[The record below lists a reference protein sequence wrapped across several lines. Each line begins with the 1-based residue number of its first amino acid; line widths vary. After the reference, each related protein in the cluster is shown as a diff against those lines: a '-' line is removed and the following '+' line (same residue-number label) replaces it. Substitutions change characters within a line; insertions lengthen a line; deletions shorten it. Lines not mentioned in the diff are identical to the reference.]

1 MVNRRLNITEG
12 IKLKTNFYLTIPII
26 ALISIFFVISC
37 SEKKTESETTSPKIT
52 SKKQENPS
60 IAKTESSVVRT
71 DPEKPESKPLN
82 ESPKPKQKDA
92 EEQKTEKP
100 VEDPTLKKAPI
111 FTAINLIDGK
121 EVSLSDFNGY
131 VLIIDFWASWCPPCR
146 KEIPGFIELHNKY
159 KDKKFAV
166 IGISLD
172 KTEAPVKSF
181 IAEQKINYPII
192 MATKK
197 IVSDYEEA
205 MGQPIRFIPTTVIT
219 NRSGQ
224 IVSVH
229 TGFVGK
235 DKYDQE
241 INKLF

>member
-1 MVNRRLNITEG
+1 MEG
-12 IKLKTNFYLTIPII
+12 IKLKANFYLTIFVVP
-26 ALISIFFVISC
+26 LISIFFIISC
-37 SEKKTESETTSPKIT
+37 NEKKTESGTTSPEIISQT
-52 SKKQENPS
+52 QENTNT
-60 IAKTESSVVRT
+60 AKPEPRMVRAE
-71 DPEKPESKPLN
+71 PEKSSSKPAN
-82 ESPKPKQKDA
+82 RPSETKQQDV
-92 EEQKTEKP
+92 EEQKPEKP
-100 VEDPTLKKAPI
+100 VEDPNLKKAPM
-111 FTAINLIDGK
+111 FTATNLIDGK
-121 EVSLSDFNGY
+121 EVSLSDFDGY

-146 KEIPGFIELHNKY
+146 KEIPGFIELYNKY

-181 IAEQKINYPII
+181 IAEQKINYPVI

-229 TGFVGK
+229 TGFVGQ
-235 DKYDQE
+235 DKFDQE

>member
-1 MVNRRLNITEG
+1 M
-12 IKLKTNFYLTIPII
+12 KKYFYLTII
-26 ALISIFFVISC
+26 LISFFSIFLIISC
-37 SEKKTESETTSPKIT
+37 NEKKTETTSP
-52 SKKQENPS
+52 
-60 IAKTESSVVRT
+60 EST
-71 DPEKPESKPLN
+71 ATIQDNTGNTKPESKTVKAETN
-82 ESPKPKQKDA
+82 KPANKPSSAGQEKA
-92 EEQKTEKP
+92 VEEQKPEKP
-100 VEDPTLKKAPI
+100 AEDPNLKKAPT
-111 FTAINLIDGK
+111 FSGTNLVDGK
-121 EVSLSDFNGY
+121 EVSLNDFDGH

-146 KEIPGFIELHNKY
+146 KEIPGFIELHDKY

-172 KTEAPVKSF
+172 KTEAAVKSF

-197 IVSDYEEA
+197 LVADYEEA

-229 TGFVGK
+229 TGFVEK
-235 DKYDQE
+235 DKFDQE

>member
-1 MVNRRLNITEG
+1 MKIH
-12 IKLKTNFYLTIPII
+12 FYLTIL
-26 ALISIFFVISC
+26 LISLLSIFLIISC
-37 SEKKTESETTSPKIT
+37 NEKKPESETTTLEST
-52 SKKQENPS
+52 STVQDDTSN
-60 IAKTESSVVRT
+60 I
-71 DPEKPESKPLN
+71 KPESKVAKAEMEKTAGKPAN
-82 ESPKPKQKDA
+82 KSSEPKQQESE
-92 EEQKTEKP
+92 EEQKIEEP
-100 VEDPTLKKAPI
+100 AENPNLKKAPM
-111 FTAINLIDGK
+111 FTSINLIDGK
-121 EVSLSDFNGY
+121 EVSLDNFNGY
-131 VLIIDFWASWCPPCR
+131 VLVIDFWASWCPPCR

-172 KTEAPVKSF
+172 KTEAAVKSF
-181 IAEQKINYPII
+181 IAEQKINYPVI

-205 MGQPIRFIPTTVIT
+205 MGQPIRFIPTTLIT

-229 TGFVGK
+229 TGFVEK
-235 DKYDQE
+235 DKFEQE